1 MRLEDMT
8 GLTTDIQFDHRFDCQ
23 CHLATA
29 ASPKRLI
36 SWARSPI
43 ILEARVQAKLPT
55 RERRRFACYLSS
67 ARLRSRVPFRQPRFP
82 EWATRSS
89 LGGSVVHQGWR
100 LLCHELSCFERRDEI
115 RHGGANLARYREK
128 KTRLSSFVSYFAR
141 LLSSREDRTTF
152 PRHTFLESRSALK
165 CGNHNIVVPLYTAAS
180 SIFYFHW
187 VGGLGDLCHLLCE
200 FFALFARPNYQF
212 VSVAVEMDLC
222 REYGDFFFIA
232 EYGRDLLEWDTLCF
246 REGYEYPD
254 RTEPCDDDE
263 DLDGPK
269 HID

>member
-43 ILEARVQAKLPT
+43 TLEARVQAKLPS

-67 ARLRSRVPFRQPRFP
+67 ARLRSRVPFRQPRLP

-89 LGGSVVHQGWR
+89 LGGSVVHHGWR
-100 LLCHELSCFERRDEI
+100 LLCHEVSCFERRDEI

-128 KTRLSSFVSYFAR
+128 KNSTFIIGFLLRRAVIIPRRPYHIPQTYFFGVTLDSEVR
-141 LLSSREDRTTF
+141 QLQHCS
-152 PRHTFLESRSALK
+152 P
-165 CGNHNIVVPLYTAAS
+165 IVHSCL
-180 SIFYFHW
+180 
-187 VGGLGDLCHLLCE
+187 
-200 FFALFARPNYQF
+200 
-212 VSVAVEMDLC
+212 
-222 REYGDFFFIA
+222 
-232 EYGRDLLEWDTLCF
+232 
-246 REGYEYPD
+246 
-254 RTEPCDDDE
+254 
-263 DLDGPK
+263 K
-269 HID
+269 HIPLPLGWGTWRSLSPPL